1 MKQFFLSSFM
11 MVFLTVSMSA
21 QKFAGLDKSPLDVAL
36 YKVGRNDKP
45 IMKIYYSRPSIN
57 NRTLDKLA
65 PAGQVWRLGANEAT
79 ELVVNQDLM
88 LAGSKIVKGSYTL
101 FAIPGEKTW
110 TIIVNS
116 DTDGWGAYA
125 YDIAKDVVR
134 FEAEVSNLPESLE
147 ALSIDANA
155 AKNAIFIGWGTTLV
169 TIPVKL

>member
-1 MKQFFLSSFM
+1 M